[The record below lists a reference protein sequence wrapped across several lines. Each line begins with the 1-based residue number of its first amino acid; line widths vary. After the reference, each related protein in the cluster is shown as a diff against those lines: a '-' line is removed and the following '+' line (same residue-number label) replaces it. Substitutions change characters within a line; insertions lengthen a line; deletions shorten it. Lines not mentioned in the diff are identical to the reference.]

1 MNMNRLIQMAIRMVM
16 RHGVSR
22 GIDYAA
28 RRGKDAKSLTPA
40 ERAQAQGAKDLA
52 GKARKGA
59 RLVRRF
65 GRF

>member
-1 MNMNRLIQMAIRMVM
+1 MNAIQLINMVIRMVM
-16 RHGVSR
+16 RRGVNA

-28 RRGKDAKSLTPA
+28 RRGQHPKAMTPEERAKSA
-40 ERAQAQGAKDLA
+40 ETKDLA

-59 RLVRRF
+59 RLAKRM